1 MSERPRSDLTGV
13 RDAMRARDDA
23 PSNATPPAAGR
34 PVGEGPS
41 EMASGVSTTQIDF
54 AGEERFQTLRRELG
68 VSAFGVNVI
77 RLRPGQRGRIHRHKR
92 QEEVYVVLEGTLS
105 LAVEGEDDEQAL
117 ERGAVARVA
126 PGVRRQLTNRGDEL
140 VVLLAIG
147 GSEPHEGRDGEAF
160 ESWDDEEGRSPQQ
173 VPLPPDLPR
182 SGG

>member
-92 QEEVYVVLEGTLS
+92 QEEVYVVLEGEATLHAGGDS
-105 LAVEGEDDEQAL
+105 WPLQ
-117 ERGAVARVA
+117 RGMLARVGA
-126 PGVRRQLTNRGDEL
+126 QQKRRIVPGEQGVTI
-140 VVLLAIG
+140 LALG
-147 GSEPHEGRDGEAF
+147 ATPGEAYK
-160 ESWDDEEGRSPQQ
+160 
-173 VPLPPDLPR
+173 PR
-182 SGG
+182 KK